1 MFLLYGDDAGS
12 ANKRHLVIGGLAV
25 HEQDARP
32 LARAVEEFSQG
43 LDDRVA
49 GRELHAQHIRTGK
62 GAWRRITPAARS
74 AVTEGIASLL
84 LSIPDGGREAPILF
98 ATALDRRSR
107 HRGEPLERVHE
118 EFFKRCDGM
127 LGRRANLDHD
137 YHRCI
142 GIVDKSRSE
151 RQIQSLMD
159 IWRTSGS
166 TSGARIGQMASYA
179 EVPLYVDSEASRL
192 VQLADFVAHWVFRA
206 YEFGDQR
213 ILERLLPAFDRHDG
227 VIHGLVHLVDRRWTC
242 DCHACRSRRPR
253 R

>member
-12 ANKRHLVIGGLAV
+12 ANNRHFVIGGLAV

-49 GRELHAQHIRTGK
+49 GKELHAQHIRAGK
-62 GAWRRITPAARS
+62 GPWRHLKPAMRS
-74 AVTEGIASLL
+74 AVTDGIASLL
-84 LSIPDGGREAPILF
+84 LNIPDGGHEAPILF
-98 ATALDRRSR
+98 ASVLDRHSQ
-107 HRGEPLERVHE
+107 HRADGVERVHE
-118 EFFKRCDGM
+118 EFFARCNGM
-127 LGRRANLDHD
+127 LGRRANINHD

-142 GIVDKSRSE
+142 SIVDNSGRTE

-159 IWRTSGS
+159 TWRTHGS

-206 YEFGDQR
+206 YESGDQR
-213 ILERLLPAFDRHDG
+213 ILDRLLPAFDQHRG
-227 VIHGLVHLVDRRWTC
+227 VFHGLVHLVDRRWAC
-242 DCHACRSRRPR
+242 DCPACLPR